1 MSLNCLAFQTAL
13 LATVKCVDDEIQGTN
28 SIYETMPLRSILS
41 VFYFEVFTV
50 RVIYFIVRSALTNGD
65 DAVGGKQRPLAF

>member
-1 MSLNCLAFQTAL
+1 MQ
-13 LATVKCVDDEIQGTN
+13 
-28 SIYETMPLRSILS
+28 LRSILS